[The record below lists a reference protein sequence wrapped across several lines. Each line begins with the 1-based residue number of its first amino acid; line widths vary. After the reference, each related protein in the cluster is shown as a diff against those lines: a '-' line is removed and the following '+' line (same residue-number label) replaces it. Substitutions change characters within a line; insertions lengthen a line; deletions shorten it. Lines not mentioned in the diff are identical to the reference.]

1 MSSEQPF
8 AMLAHNIM
16 FITSNQVDAKKI
28 EKAFMDIGSMECLL
42 FTCGTVDQAVQYLDQ
57 RQIAMEVVIL
67 DLHIKG
73 DESPAALCA
82 DVIER
87 IPGVPVLALDSQS
100 EDRAAHETAIRASG
114 AADYM
119 DRTQFDELVFRIK
132 KLINTKV

>member
-1 MSSEQPF
+1 MSSEQQF
-8 AMLAHNIM
+8 AMSAHNIM
-16 FITSNQVDAKKI
+16 FITDNQVDAKKI

-42 FTCGTVDQAVQYLDQ
+42 FTCATVDQAVQYIDQ

-73 DESPAALCA
+73 GQSPDTLCA

-87 IPGVPVLALDSQS
+87 IPGVPVMALDVKS
-100 EDRAAHETAIRASG
+100 EDSTVQAAAIRASG

-132 KLINTKV
+132 KLINNKA